1 LSRPSSTFTRPS
13 KKSPPRTS
21 EATAARSTLLP
32 LWLNSS
38 ASEPIISGG
47 RLSTQK

>member
-1 LSRPSSTFTRPS
+1 MPSNA
-13 KKSPPRTS
+13 SPPRTS
-21 EATAARSTLLP
+21 DTTAARSTLLP
-32 LWLNSS
+32 SCPNSS